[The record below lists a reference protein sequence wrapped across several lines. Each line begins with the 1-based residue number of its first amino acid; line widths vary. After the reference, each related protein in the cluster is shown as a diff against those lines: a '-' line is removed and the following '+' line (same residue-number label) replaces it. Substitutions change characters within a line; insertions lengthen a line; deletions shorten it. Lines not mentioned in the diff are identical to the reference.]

1 MTNQHHKHDIHAGR
15 KRSGNGSWGFRDAM
29 DSLLAGAT
37 FLAVLMF
44 LYWNLAA
51 LLPDEIFLRSIDPLG
66 KLATIRLALFLPLAL
81 ASSVAV
87 ACGYKRMAANPGM
100 ANLLPA
106 AAFATSLFVL
116 IEVRWIHSPFPP
128 WFLLLRA
135 AILFGA
141 LPFGWWLLA
150 RKWRRAA

>member
-1 MTNQHHKHDIHAGR
+1 MSDQNNWRNEK
-15 KRSGNGSWGFRDAM
+15 WGFRDAV

-37 FLAVLMF
+37 FLAVVMF
-44 LYWNLAA
+44 LYWNLAG
-51 LLPDEIFLRSIDPLG
+51 LLPDEMFLRSIDPLG

-81 ASSVAV
+81 ASAVAV
-87 ACGYKRMAANPGM
+87 TFGYKRMAANPGM

-116 IEVRWIHSPFPP
+116 IEVRWIHSPFPL
-128 WFLLLRA
+128 WFMLLRA
-135 AILFGA
+135 VILFGA
-141 LPFGWWLLA
+141 LPFGWWLIE